1 MIGRRKKK
9 AGPAEHQEVAT
20 AAAPVADDTT
30 SRLAQLPPPVP
41 VQRAAPIP
49 PLSSVGGT
57 SALDATAR
65 HSDGSPEPAA
75 DQLLVDAVGAGDGTQ
90 ARPGWYPDP
99 AGEAD
104 HRWWDG
110 GKWTGHVS

>member
-9 AGPAEHQEVAT
+9 VVPADH
-20 AAAPVADDTT
+20 AAVPAAVEPDTDEPT

-49 PLSSVGGT
+49 SISTVKGDTPGLTVSADSEALHESAGG
-57 SALDATAR
+57 
-65 HSDGSPEPAA
+65 
-75 DQLLVDAVGAGDGTQ
+75 GDGTQ

-99 AGEAD
+99 ADEGG

-110 GKWTGHVS
+110 SKWTSHLS

>member
-1 MIGRRKKK
+1 MIGRRRKK
-9 AGPAEHQEVAT
+9 AGPAEDQDVST
-20 AAAPVADDTT
+20 AAAPVVDDTT
-30 SRLAQLPPPVP
+30 SRLAHLPPPVP

-49 PLSSVGGT
+49 PLSSAGGT
-57 SALDATAR
+57 SALDASAQR
-65 HSDGSPEPAA
+65 DAA
-75 DQLLVDAVGAGDGTQ
+75 DAAAASDVAQLEAVGAGDGTQ

-110 GKWTGHVS
+110 GKWTDHLS

>member
-9 AGPAEHQEVAT
+9 DGSAESDAVS
-20 AAAPVADDTT
+20 AASAPLADDTM

-49 PLSSVGGT
+49 PLSSAGGT
-57 SALDATAR
+57 SALDASAQR
-65 HSDGSPEPAA
+65 DAAAA
-75 DQLLVDAVGAGDGTQ
+75 DQLLVESIGAGDGTQ

-110 GKWTGHVS
+110 GKWTAHVS

>member
-9 AGPAEHQEVAT
+9 DGPADHAGVLA
-20 AAAPVADDTT
+20 AAAPVADDLT

-49 PLSSVGGT
+49 SISTVEGETPGLTTGSDSDVLPESAGG
-57 SALDATAR
+57 
-65 HSDGSPEPAA
+65 
-75 DQLLVDAVGAGDGTQ
+75 GDGTQ

-99 AGEAD
+99 AGEGD

-110 GKWTGHVS
+110 GKWTSHLS